1 EEEPQSP
8 SKRLTTLGADERST
22 TSKRRGLDERRLGQ
36 VLHGE
41 LDWIVMKALEK
52 DRERRYESA
61 SALAAD
67 GQRDL
72 GDEPVQACPPSAAYR
87 LTKFARRNKAALT
100 TAGLVVAA
108 LLIGTA
114 VSVWQAIE
122 ANQARNLAMERM
134 ILANQRLDNEKQA
147 REEADEQRQ

>member
-1 EEEPQSP
+1 
-8 SKRLTTLGADERST
+8 
-22 TSKRRGLDERRLGQ
+22 
-36 VLHGE
+36 
-41 LDWIVMKALEK
+41 

-67 GQRDL
+67 VQRYLD
-72 GDEPVQACPPSAAYR
+72 DEPVQACPPSAAYC

-147 REEADEQRQ
+147 REEADEQRQRAEVNYGKARKAVQQMLTRVAGMQLRSVPPGDLRRRLLKDAVAFYTDLL